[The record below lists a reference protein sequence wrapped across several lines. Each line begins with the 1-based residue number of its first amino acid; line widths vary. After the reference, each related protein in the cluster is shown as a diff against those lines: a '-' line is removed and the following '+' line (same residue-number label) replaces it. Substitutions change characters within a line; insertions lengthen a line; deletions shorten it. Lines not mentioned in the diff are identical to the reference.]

1 VTGGGSARDRTI
13 ADFGE
18 QWSRY
23 TQNEGYYASL
33 EMLRDWLEPLVP
45 IAELQGKRIVDVG
58 SGSGRIVMNLLR
70 AGASHVTA
78 VEPAPGA
85 FAVLRENTVADAHR
99 VAYLNEGGE
108 TFTPPGP
115 VDLAVSYG
123 VLHHI
128 PDPLPVVRRVH
139 QILSPGARFAAW
151 LYGREGNGLYLA
163 LTEPMRVVTTRLP
176 HLALAGLSRVL
187 DVPLAAYAF
196 ACEHLPLPLAGYMRN
211 TIRKVSPEARRLI
224 IYDQLNPA
232 YAKYYTRAEAERLFL
247 DGGFADVELHHRH
260 GYSWTVVGTKR

>member
-1 VTGGGSARDRTI
+1 MSGGASDRDRTI

-23 TQNEGYYASL
+23 TSNEGYYGSL
-33 EMLRDWLEPLVP
+33 ELLRDWLEPLVLVAD
-45 IAELQGKRIVDVG
+45 IAGKRLLDIG
-58 SGSGRIVMNLLR
+58 SGSGRIVANLVR
-70 AGASHVTA
+70 AGAAHVTA

-85 FAVLRENTVADAHR
+85 FAVLVENTREMAHQIT
-99 VAYLNEGGE
+99 YLHEGGE
-108 TFTPPGP
+108 SFTAPTPI
-115 VDLAVSYG
+115 DLAVSYG

-128 PDPLPVVRRVH
+128 PDPLPVVRRVYEA
-139 QILSPGARFAAW
+139 LAPGGRFAAW

-163 LTEPMRVVTTRLP
+163 VTLPLRRVTTRLP
-176 HLALAGLSRVL
+176 HWALAGLSRAL
-187 DVPLAAYAF
+187 DVPLAAYAR
-196 ACEHLPLPLAGYMRN
+196 ASDHLPLPLAGYMRN

-232 YAKYYTRAEAERLFL
+232 YAKYYTRAEAERLFA
-247 DGGFADVELHHRH
+247 DAGFTEVELHHRH